1 MPGESVDGQD
11 VDTVAS
17 AMEKA
22 VARAR
27 AGLGPTLLEMK
38 TYRYSGHSRS
48 DPATYRPAGELDA
61 WLKRDPIDLFASTL
75 GKEGALAGGDL
86 ESMKREARRR
96 RGSRRS
102 ARAGFAALRP

>member
-1 MPGESVDGQD
+1 
-11 VDTVAS
+11 
-17 AMEKA
+17 
-22 VARAR
+22 
-27 AGLGPTLLEMK
+27 MK

-86 ESMKREARRR
+86 ESMKREARD
-96 RGSRRS
+96 SVEAAV
-102 ARAGFAALRP
+102 ARVLASPRPALTEIFAHIMA